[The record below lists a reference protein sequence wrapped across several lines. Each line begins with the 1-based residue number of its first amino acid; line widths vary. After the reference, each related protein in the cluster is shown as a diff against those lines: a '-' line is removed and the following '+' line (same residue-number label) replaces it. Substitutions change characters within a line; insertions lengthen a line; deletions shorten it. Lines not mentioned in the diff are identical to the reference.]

1 MHRHIDNILRRVENG
16 TTLLFYK
23 GKERD
28 RLLALHLPLTGNI
41 HNQGLLDEE
50 VEIQQNLVWS
60 DAGKLGKCIQFNG
73 NANQILSF
81 ANVPKKT
88 NNFTWACWVKQINR
102 TSTTYNNTN
111 QYVLSNGRDCG
122 AIGFNILIHDGILII
137 HMGSGA
143 DDGSTTSTT
152 NSRIQIQELSLNTWY
167 HICCAVNDSNVM
179 VYINGT
185 LIKIF
190 PLIEINFRSSRESYF
205 TIGKM
210 AYGHYSTASYFPFDG
225 YVQDVR
231 VYDTCLSP
239 RQVKEISKGLVC
251 HYPLGEID
259 GKISGRN
266 LIKNGKG
273 NVKAGFFKN
282 FPTVTDEYAEFTL
295 KSKKTYPSINLNDG
309 FVYGCREYDVGAKYT
324 WSYDIMYTVWNF
336 PTGSNRAEFWM
347 GQRYT
352 IAPSGETATGTWSK
366 VTQHNL
372 PVIGQNGCKLNK
384 WYHVKQTVTIPDPA
398 SSNVKQ
404 QAIIAFYNSNADVEA
419 SFTARIKNVKL
430 EKSSTTTP
438 WTPAPEDD
446 ASFYDNVIYDTS
458 GYCNNGS
465 VTDST
470 CPTWSS
476 DTPRYKG
483 SYVFNGSNQYFTF
496 HNPIS
501 SAFDEFSISC
511 WVKFDDTT
519 GNSTICTM
527 RTVIGN
533 GIALFKVG
541 NKIRFDDNA
550 QFTFSDY
557 TISANEWTHVVVTRA
572 SSAKKLYINGELKQ
586 LTSTVG
592 DMANVYDIG
601 SIGASSASG
610 NGSGNYTKGNISDFR
625 IYATALDNQ
634 TIEELYKVG
643 ALVDNNGNLMLA
655 GEVIEE

>member
-1 MHRHIDNILRRVENG
+1 MLCLWLPFTDG
-16 TTLLFYK
+16 TTK
-23 GKERD
+23 
-28 RLLALHLPLTGNI
+28 
-41 HNQGLLDEE
+41 NQGLINDEF
-50 VEIQQNLVWS
+50 ITSIDPTFSN
-60 DAGKLGKCIQFNG
+60 DGKLGKCLEQGQFDMSATMTSKILNNQALTICFWIYVNAEEGSKGGTIFG
-73 NANQILSF
+73 NI
-81 ANVPKKT
+81 
-88 NNFTWACWVKQINR
+88 
-102 TSTTYNNTN
+102 NTN
-111 QYVLSNGRDCG
+111 VEFNNRKFSIFQYPTCNDLHLSWMNDAANAFMMTPIYKGVLPSYQWTHV
-122 AIGFNILIHDGILII
+122 AI
-137 HMGSGA
+137 
-143 DDGSTTSTT
+143 T
-152 NSRIQIQELSLNTWY
+152 Y
-167 HICCAVNDSNVM
+167 HNPTM
-179 VYINGT
+179 TVYING
-185 LIKIF
+185 IKKYTYSSVSNSSSF
-190 PLIEINFRSSRESYF
+190 EYQTRVVWQNAYRKLNDFRIYN
-205 TIGKM
+205 
-210 AYGHYSTASYFPFDG
+210 
-225 YVQDVR
+225 
-231 VYDTCLSP
+231 TCLSP

-259 GKISGRN
+259 GKIGGRN

-309 FVYGCREYDVGAKYT
+309 FVYGCREYDVGEKYT

-336 PTGSNRAEFWM
+336 HTGSNRAEFWM

-483 SYVFNGSNQYFTF
+483 SYVFNGNNQYLKFQ
-496 HNPIS
+496 NPITS
-501 SAFDEFSISC
+501 SSTDFTISC

-527 RTVIGN
+527 RTAVGN
-533 GIALFKVG
+533 GIALFKIG

-557 TISANEWTHVVVTRA
+557 TISANAWTHVVVTRL
-572 SSAKKLYINGELKQ
+572 SSCKKLYVNGILKQ
-586 LTSTVG
+586 TVNTVG
-592 DMANVYDIG
+592 DMKLISNVG
-601 SIGASSASG
+601 TIGASSQGGDGISNYL
-610 NGSGNYTKGNISDFR
+610 NGQLSDFR
-625 IYATALDNQ
+625 IYATALSDSN
-634 TIEELYKVG
+634 ILELYQSS
-643 ALVDNNGNLMLA
+643 ASVDNNGNLMLA
-655 GEVIEE
+655 GEVIAE